1 MSTIVDSAVRPIAQ
15 ADEHARLQRA
25 WRAAAATLAIAILGL
40 ITLFW
45 EASVAA
51 VNVWSDSATYNH
63 CFLIVPIVGY
73 LIWERRV
80 IFAQTRPAPIFLV
93 PALAVAIGSAAWLVA
108 STATVFEVQQFAM
121 FGILQCLLLAVLG
134 WRVYFALA
142 FPFFYLIFLVPSGEQ
157 LVPVMQDFTTWFIAV
172 GLDVIGI
179 PNYVDGV
186 FISIPS
192 GNFHVAEACAGLRFL
207 IASVAYGFLFADL
220 IYRDWKRRAIF
231 VVLSVTIPIVANGFR
246 ALGIVLIA
254 NYSNHKYAIGADH
267 LVYGWGFFAAITL
280 LLTWIGLKFRDAP
293 DDWHLPKWARVPAH
307 AAPIAPISFAMAGA
321 LVLAV
326 AAWGPAY
333 AAYLNFAA
341 PKKPTVMIAMPE
353 LRAPWQAVDAK
364 PSWLPTYQNPAAEK
378 QQRYVAGAA
387 GSVDMHVVFYSD
399 QRKGS
404 ELLSFSN
411 EVQDE
416 SWRRIS
422 DGSAALVIDG
432 ASFDVNVRRIARG
445 DARRFVFSWYWV
457 DGRFLTSKLG
467 MKLAQVT
474 GKLVTGRRAAAVVM
488 LSIEANDEA
497 AALRTARA
505 FLAAAGPIA
514 PQLERVAASTK

>member
-1 MSTIVDSAVRPIAQ
+1 MSTIVESVTRPVAQ
-15 ADEHARLQRA
+15 DAERAETQHA
-25 WRAAAATLAIAILGL
+25 WRIAAVTLTLGILGL
-40 ITLFW
+40 IALFW
-45 EASVAA
+45 EPAVAA

-63 CFLIVPIVGY
+63 CFLIVPIVAY

-80 IFAQTRPAPIFLV
+80 IFTQTRPAPTYLV
-93 PALAVAIGSAAWLVA
+93 PALAVVIGSAAWLVA

-157 LVPVMQDFTTWFIAV
+157 LVPAMQDFTTAFIAI
-172 GLDVIGI
+172 GLDLIGI

-186 FISIPS
+186 FITIPTGS
-192 GNFHVAEACAGLRFL
+192 FHVAEACAGLRFL

-220 IYRDWKRRAIF
+220 IYRGWQRRAIF
-231 VVLSVTIPIVANGFR
+231 VVLSAAIPIIANGFR

-254 NYSNHKYAIGADH
+254 HYSNHQYAVGADH

-293 DDWHLPKWARVPAH
+293 DDWQVPGWARLRA
-307 AAPIAPISFAMAGA
+307 AAPSTPTISFAIAAA

-333 AAYLNFAA
+333 ATYLNFVT
-341 PKKPTVMIAMPE
+341 PKKPTAMIAM
-353 LRAPWQAVDAK
+353 LDTRAPWRAIEPTA
-364 PSWLPTYQNPAAEK
+364 SWQPTYQNPAAEK
-378 QQRYVAGAA
+378 QQRYTAGIDRN
-387 GSVDMHVVFYSD
+387 VDMHVVFYSD

-416 SWRRIS
+416 KWRRIS
-422 DGSAALVIDG
+422 DTGSMLVVDGAAL
-432 ASFDVNVRRIARG
+432 NTNLRRIARG
-445 DARRFVFSWYWV
+445 DTRRFVWSWYWV

-474 GKLVTGRRAAAVVM
+474 GKLITGRRAAAVVM

-497 AALRTARA
+497 TALGIARE

-514 PQLERVAASTK
+514 PQLERVAASTH

>member
-1 MSTIVDSAVRPIAQ
+1 MSTIVDSAARPIAQ
-15 ADEHARLQRA
+15 TDERAEMERA
-25 WRAAAATLAIAILGL
+25 WRAAAATLAVGIIGL
-40 ITLFW
+40 IALFW
-45 EASVAA
+45 EPAVAA

-63 CFLIVPIVGY
+63 CFLIIPIVGY

-80 IFAQTRPAPIFLV
+80 IFAQTRPAPTYLI
-93 PALAVAIGSAAWLVA
+93 PSLAVAIGSAAWLVA
-108 STATVFEVQQFAM
+108 NTATVFEVQQFAM

-142 FPFFYLIFLVPSGEQ
+142 FPFFYLIFLIPSGEQ
-157 LVPVMQDFTTWFIAV
+157 LVPAMQDFTTWFIAV
-172 GLDVIGI
+172 GLDLIGI

-192 GNFHVAEACAGLRFL
+192 GSFHVAEACAGLRFL

-254 NYSNHKYAIGADH
+254 NYSDHKYAVGADH

-293 DDWHLPKWARVPAH
+293 DDWHLPKWARVPAQ
-307 AAPIAPISFAMAGA
+307 AAAATPISFAIAGA

-333 AAYLNFAA
+333 ATYLNLA
-341 PKKPTVMIAMPE
+341 PPKQPTIQIALPDA
-353 LRAPWQAVDAK
+353 RAPWQVVATTAA
-364 PSWLPTYQNPAAEK
+364 WRPTYQNPSAEK
-378 QQRYVAGAA
+378 QQRYTAGA
-387 GSVDMHVVFYSD
+387 GQNVDLHVVLYND

-416 SWRRIS
+416 SWRRITDS
-422 DGSAALVIDG
+422 SASLLVDG
-432 ASFDVNVRRIARG
+432 APLNVNLRRIARG
-445 DARRFVFSWYWV
+445 DVRRFVFSWYWV
-457 DGRFLTSKLG
+457 DGRFLTSKIG

-488 LSIEANDEA
+488 LSIEAVDEA

-505 FLAAAGPIA
+505 FLAATGPIT